1 MPVNPEIEGR
11 DAAAKFRREH
21 GLGNQPLADL
31 VALIEQTTG
40 NDVAVLDGGR
50 DEHGLTMRD
59 STRDAVFIAV
69 ARTKNP
75 MRQRTTLAHELAHVV
90 FGDWAIEDTGDIRPP
105 HEIRADAFARHLLIP
120 VAGVKQIVGGAAAE
134 LRTLST
140 CVQLFGVSPKVAA
153 IAMHHAGCIDSPT
166 KDQWMAMTTPQ
177 IAARFG
183 WADQYESL
191 QAQSDTRRAPQKLL
205 ARAIDGYIEN
215 VVPAQTLATLRG
227 IPVVDVVESLNE
239 DGIAPIEHQTEW
251 ATADALP
258 TVDVDFTDWEDDDSD
273 EDPAG

>member
-1 MPVNPEIEGR
+1 MNPEIEGR
-11 DAAAKFRREH
+11 DAAAEFRREH

-59 STRDAVFIAV
+59 SARDAVFIAV

-90 FGDWAIEDTGDIRPP
+90 FGDWAIEDTGDTRPP

-120 VAGVKQIVGGAAAE
+120 VAGVKQIVGGASAD

-140 CVQLFGVSPKVAA
+140 CVQLFGVSPAVAA
-153 IAMHHAGCIDSPT
+153 IAMHQACCIDSPT

-191 QAQSDTRRAPQKLL
+191 QTQSDTRRAPQKLL

-227 IPVVDVVESLNE
+227 IPVGDVVESLNE
-239 DGIAPIEHQTEW
+239 DGITPLGHQTEW
-251 ATADALP
+251 ASTDALP
-258 TVDVDFTDWEDDDSD
+258 TVDVDFTDWEDDDSG